1 MWQNLLKYLGVYL
14 IEKIFAYL
22 KEQYRLYKEDKRLR
36 ELEKTNLLKA
46 EKYEQ
51 AKDPDSAFDDFR
63 NMP

>member
-1 MWQNLLKYLGVYL
+1 MWQKLLKYLGVYL
-14 IEKIFAYL
+14 LEKILAYL